1 MGETMIREQI
11 PEHGLTIGEQA
22 ALLWTA
28 CRYASME
35 NHAACPVE
43 LLRELDECPFGDKDC
58 ENLPFHAWDTFLR
71 ERDTGKVFS
80 DQGK

>member
-1 MGETMIREQI
+1 MSAYYNEID
-11 PEHGLTIGEQA
+11 PFA
-22 ALLWTA
+22 ADW
-28 CRYASME
+28 
-35 NHAACPVE
+35 
-43 LLRELDECPFGDKDC
+43 LRELDECPFGDKDC

>member
-1 MGETMIREQI
+1 MDETELLERI
-11 PEHGLTIGEQA
+11 PEQGLTIGEQA

-43 LLRELDECPFGDKDC
+43 LLRDLDGCPFGDKDC

>member
-1 MGETMIREQI
+1 
-11 PEHGLTIGEQA
+11 
-22 ALLWTA
+22 
-28 CRYASME
+28 ME

-43 LLRELDECPFGDKDC
+43 LLRELDECPFGDKAC

-80 DQGK
+80 EQGK